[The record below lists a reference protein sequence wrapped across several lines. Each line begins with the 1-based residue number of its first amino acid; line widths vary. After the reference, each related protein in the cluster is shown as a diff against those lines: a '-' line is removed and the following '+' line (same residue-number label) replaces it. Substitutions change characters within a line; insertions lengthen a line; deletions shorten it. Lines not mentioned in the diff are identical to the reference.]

1 VIPLVAPVESN
12 GPYRHLR
19 VTPLNSRIASAAS
32 ASGAATGASAAAAVG
47 ATPVTAG
54 ATPDTRR
61 DIRRHLR
68 ACRAA
73 LTPGQRSA
81 AAHAIAAH
89 VAGTRWLRGARPVG
103 LYVSIGTEVPTGAL
117 RALAE
122 KRNCP
127 VYLPCIVDYRYRR
140 MVFARDAGAPSSIN
154 RLGIPEPDALQTI
167 AARALSVVLL
177 PVLGFDPY
185 GTRLGTGGGYYDRMF
200 AFRRHRQSWHRPLLV
215 GIAFQ
220 CQQLPLIERGSHDVP
235 LDAVVT
241 EAGITLFTA
250 AAA

>member
-19 VTPLNSRIASAAS
+19 VTPLNSPRASPAAAEGAAAAS
-32 ASGAATGASAAAAVG
+32 APAASPVVAIAPGAA
-47 ATPVTAG
+47 
-54 ATPDTRR
+54 PDTRR
-61 DIRRHLR
+61 EQRRRLR
-68 ACRAA
+68 ALRAG
-73 LTPGQRSA
+73 LTPGQRNA
-81 AAHAIAAH
+81 AAHAIASH
-89 VAGTRWLRGARPVG
+89 IAGTRWLRGARPVG
-103 LYVSIGTEVPTGAL
+103 LYASIGTEVPTAAL
-117 RALAE
+117 RALAR

-140 MVFARDAGAPSSIN
+140 MVFALDADALPSIN
-154 RLGIPEPDALQTI
+154 RLGIPEPDALRTI

-177 PVLGFDPY
+177 PVLGFDPH

-200 AFRRHRQSWHRPLLV
+200 AFRRHRHSWHRPLLV

-241 EAGITLFTA
+241 EAGISIFTA
-250 AAA
+250 TAA

>member
-19 VTPLNSRIASAAS
+19 VTPLNSLLANAAGTATGAAGASAAS
-32 ASGAATGASAAAAVG
+32 ASIISGPA
-47 ATPVTAG
+47 
-54 ATPDTRR
+54 PDARR
-61 DIRRHLR
+61 DMRRRLR
-68 ACRAA
+68 ALRAE
-73 LTPGQRSA
+73 LTPGQRTA
-81 AAHAIAAH
+81 AAHAIAKH
-89 VAGTRWLRGARPVG
+89 IAGTRWLRGARAVG
-103 LYVSIGTEVPTGAL
+103 LYASIGTEVPTAAL
-117 RALAE
+117 RDLAR

-140 MVFARDAGAPSSIN
+140 MVFARDAGALPSIN
-154 RLGIPEPDALQTI
+154 RLGIPEPDTLQII

-177 PVLGFDPY
+177 PVLGFDPH
-185 GTRLGTGGGYYDRMF
+185 GTRLGTGGGYYDRIF
-200 AFRRHRQSWHRPLLV
+200 AYRRHRHSWHRPLLV

-220 CQQLPLIERGSHDVP
+220 CQQVPLIERGSHDVP

-241 EAGITLFTA
+241 EAGISIFTA

>member
-19 VTPLNSRIASAAS
+19 VTPLNSLLASAA
-32 ASGAATGASAAAAVG
+32 GAATGAGGTSAAAITSG
-47 ATPVTAG
+47 AA
-54 ATPDTRR
+54 PDTRR
-61 DIRRHLR
+61 DIRRRLR
-68 ACRAA
+68 ALRAE
-73 LTPGQRSA
+73 LTPGQRTA
-81 AAHAIAAH
+81 AAHTIAMYI
-89 VAGTRWLRGARPVG
+89 AGTRWLRGARAVG
-103 LYVSIGTEVPTGAL
+103 LYASIGTEVPTGAL
-117 RALAE
+117 RDLAR

-140 MVFARDAGAPSSIN
+140 MVFARDAGALSSIN
-154 RLGIPEPDALQTI
+154 RLGIPEPDTQQII

-177 PVLGFDPY
+177 PVLGFDPH

-200 AFRRHRQSWHRPLLV
+200 AYRRHRHSWHRPLLV

-241 EAGITLFTA
+241 EAGISIFTA

>member
-19 VTPLNSRIASAAS
+19 VTPLNSPRTNPAADGAAAASALAATPVLPA
-32 ASGAATGASAAAAVG
+32 ASGAA
-47 ATPVTAG
+47 
-54 ATPDTRR
+54 PDTRR
-61 DIRRHLR
+61 DQRRRLR
-68 ACRAA
+68 ALRAE
-73 LTPGQRSA
+73 LTPGQRNA
-81 AAHAIAAH
+81 AAHAIASH
-89 VAGTRWLRGARPVG
+89 IAGTRWLRGARPIG
-103 LYVSIGTEVPTGAL
+103 LYASIGTEVPTAAL
-117 RALAE
+117 RALAK

-140 MVFARDAGAPSSIN
+140 MVFALDADALPSIN
-154 RLGIPEPDALQTI
+154 RLGIPEPDALRTI

-200 AFRRHRQSWHRPLLV
+200 AFRRLRHSWHRPLLV

-241 EAGITLFTA
+241 EAGISFFTTVA
-250 AAA
+250 A

>member
-19 VTPLNSRIASAAS
+19 VTPLNSLPTSAA
-32 ASGAATGASAAAAVG
+32 GAATGAAGATASPATSAAAAE
-47 ATPVTAG
+47 
-54 ATPDTRR
+54 TRL
-61 DIRRHLR
+61 DLRRRLR
-68 ACRAA
+68 ARRAA
-73 LTPGQRSA
+73 LTPGQRIA
-81 AAHAIAAH
+81 AAHSIAAH
-89 VAGTRWLRGARPVG
+89 IAGTRWLRGARAVG
-103 LYVSIGTEVPTGAL
+103 LYASIGTEVPTGPL
-117 RALAE
+117 LDLAR

-140 MVFARDAGAPSSIN
+140 MVFAREAAARSSIN
-154 RLGIPEPDALQTI
+154 RLGIPEPDTLQTI
-167 AARALSVVLL
+167 GARALSVVLL
-177 PVLGFDPY
+177 PLLGFDRH

-200 AFRRHRQSWHRPLLV
+200 AFRRHRHSWHRPLLV

-241 EAGITLFTA
+241 EAGISIFSA
-250 AAA
+250 AAS

>member
-1 VIPLVAPVESN
+1 
-12 GPYRHLR
+12 
-19 VTPLNSRIASAAS
+19 
-32 ASGAATGASAAAAVG
+32 
-47 ATPVTAG
+47 
-54 ATPDTRR
+54 
-61 DIRRHLR
+61 
-68 ACRAA
+68 
-73 LTPGQRSA
+73 
-81 AAHAIAAH
+81 
-89 VAGTRWLRGARPVG
+89 
-103 LYVSIGTEVPTGAL
+103 
-117 RALAE
+117 
-122 KRNCP
+122 
-127 VYLPCIVDYRYRR
+127 VDYRYRR

-177 PVLGFDPY
+177 PVLGFDPH

>member
-19 VTPLNSRIASAAS
+19 VTPLNSLIASAA
-32 ASGAATGASAAAAVG
+32 GAATGAPAVSA
-47 ATPVTAG
+47 
-54 ATPDTRR
+54 PDTRR
-61 DIRRHLR
+61 DMRRQLR
-68 ACRAA
+68 ARRAE
-73 LTPGQRSA
+73 LTPGQRTA
-81 AAHAIAAH
+81 AANTIAAY
-89 VAGTRWLRGARPVG
+89 VAGTRWLRGARAIG
-103 LYVSIGTEVPTGAL
+103 LYASIGTEVPTAAL
-117 RALAE
+117 RALAR

-140 MVFARDAGAPSSIN
+140 MVFARDAGALPSIN
-154 RLGIPEPDALQTI
+154 RLGIAEPDALQTI

-177 PVLGFDPY
+177 PVLGFDRY

-200 AFRRHRQSWHRPLLV
+200 AYRRHRQSWHRPLLV

-241 EAGITLFTA
+241 EAGISIFTA